1 MIIVEV
7 QIWINGAKGSVVP
20 LQETLFIDKLSS
32 LPAGAGPPNVGRWT
46 SHSKYLG
53 RTLSGNYLLRNY
65 HLETFGPDR
74 GGSLADPVGWFVD
87 SADWKAP
94 FLILSNFD
102 KASEIGKL
110 LLRDPDLAK
119 EYVHWRKPPDLM
131 DGLRTLDHFLRHYI
145 WRDA

>member
-1 MIIVEV
+1 MITVVVE
-7 QIWINGAKGSVVP
+7 ISITGSV
-20 LQETLFIDKLSS
+20 LLKEEKLIIDKLSS
-32 LPAGAGPPNVGRWT
+32 LPKGAGPPSVGRWT

-87 SADWKAP
+87 SDDWKDP

-102 KASEIGKL
+102 KVNENVVAFPPTTRFGKL
-110 LLRDPDLAK
+110 RLRDPDLPPQDK
-119 EYVHWRKPPDLM
+119 EYVHW
-131 DGLRTLDHFLRHYI
+131 LRDR
-145 WRDA
+145 